1 MLKSI
6 LNLEG
11 IAVLSKVQQKS
22 INGGIVAGL
31 EAGSGG
37 CCVTVVGNVG
47 TDRACGM
54 SQSEAIA
61 EANTVAS
68 WGGVRAYWCCASC

>member
-1 MLKSI
+1 MLKNI

-11 IAVLSKVQQKS
+11 VAVLSKVQQKS
-22 INGGIVAGL
+22 INGGVDASL
-31 EAGSGG
+31 EADSGS
-37 CCVTVVGNVG
+37 CCVTVVGNVS
-47 TDRACGM
+47 TDRQCGM
-54 SQSEAIA
+54 SKSEAIS